1 MHPKKM
7 PFRALKVKNKQKE
20 CSVQRLHSHL
30 LSFPIQGQCT
40 SVSMGF
46 LLASPSQSTE
56 VFLLLSELVSRLY
69 EMLAFLNEVIL
80 TLFFFPTNLA
90 FLPRKLLSTNLFCTG
105 ITYLLC
111 VGCLKIRKISTLS

>member
-30 LSFPIQGQCT
+30 LSFPIQGQRT

-69 EMLAFLNEVIL
+69 EMLGFLNEVIL
-80 TLFFFPTNLA
+80 TLFFPHQFSISPKEIAIHKFVLYWDNILA
-90 FLPRKLLSTNLFCTG
+90 LCRLSQN
-105 ITYLLC
+105 
-111 VGCLKIRKISTLS
+111 